1 MSSPSVIETVIKPN
15 KGFRALNW
23 RELWAYRDLRWL
35 LVWGELE
42 CGYKQTVLGPLWFI
56 IQPLL
61 TTIVFTI
68 IFSWVG
74 QIHTAGVPPML
85 FYLGGLLAW
94 NYFSLSFQST
104 SSTLVNNAGLFGKV
118 YFPRLVV
125 PVSAVISNLI
135 AFAIQLVTF
144 AVFFVI
150 YKQQDAA
157 STFNLQW
164 TVIFLPMLVL
174 QLAALSLGLGLWLS
188 ALTAKYRDFTIV
200 SGFIIQLWLY
210 ATPVI
215 YPLSRIPERW
225 RLLVALNPMTMP
237 VECFREILLGAGQ
250 PTVGLVVLS
259 IVVTVLTLIAGLMI
273 FQRAEKSFVDVL

>member
-68 IFSWVG
+68 IFSRVA
-74 QIHTAGVPPML
+74 QIPTAGVPPML

-125 PVSAVISNLI
+125 PVSAVISNLMP
-135 AFAIQLVTF
+135 FPIQFPTF
-144 AVFFVI
+144 
-150 YKQQDAA
+150 
-157 STFNLQW
+157 
-164 TVIFLPMLVL
+164 P
-174 QLAALSLGLGLWLS
+174 
-188 ALTAKYRDFTIV
+188 
-200 SGFIIQLWLY
+200 
-210 ATPVI
+210 
-215 YPLSRIPERW
+215 
-225 RLLVALNPMTMP
+225 
-237 VECFREILLGAGQ
+237 
-250 PTVGLVVLS
+250 VLS
-259 IVVTVLTLIAGLMI
+259 VLYQQQYPPT
-273 FQRAEKSFVDVL
+273 